1 MKIRWILLLA
11 LAGAMSLLTGC
22 TFHAVPVGTVAP
34 ASEIRVDKHRD
45 VTVGLYIDEQIARL
59 GSSARV
65 VGYVCSAHNYTLNLG
80 PGLVHS
86 IHDVVEAGF
95 RGVEPVERHTV
106 PVDQMPIVLQF
117 TLEEYDPTIR
127 FATGFWTTTATGNVD
142 IALRVIALG
151 TGGRELLRAI
161 IAGDGSE
168 DAEGAECFVGSAALS
183 EAGEEAIEELL
194 ENFVYRV
201 INSDL
206 LD

>member
-22 TFHAVPVGTVAP
+22 TFHAAAVGTVAP
-34 ASEIRVDKHRD
+34 ASEIRVDKYRD
-45 VTVGLYIDEQIARL
+45 VTVGLYIDEEIMKL
-59 GSSARV
+59 HSGARV
-65 VGYVCSAHNYTLNLG
+65 VGYVCSAHNYTLDLG
-80 PGLVHS
+80 LALVLS
-86 IHDVVEAGF
+86 IYDVAEAGF

-127 FATGFWTTTATGNVD
+127 FATGFWTATATSDVE
-142 IALRVIALG
+142 IVLRVIALG
-151 TGGRELLRAI
+151 TGGHELLRAT

-168 DAEGAECFVGSAALS
+168 DAEGIDCSAGTAALS
-183 EAGEEAIEELL
+183 EAGHEAIEELL
-194 ENFVYRV
+194 ENFVHRV

>member
-22 TFHAVPVGTVAP
+22 TFHAAAVGTVAP
-34 ASEIRVDKHRD
+34 ASEIRVDKYRD
-45 VTVGLYIDEQIARL
+45 VTIGLYIDEEIMKL
-59 GSSARV
+59 DSGARV
-65 VGYVCSAHNYTLNLG
+65 VGYVCSAHNYTLDLG
-80 PGLVHS
+80 LALVLS
-86 IHDVVEAGF
+86 IYDVVEAGF

-127 FATGFWTTTATGNVD
+127 FATGFWTATATSDVE
-142 IALRVIALG
+142 IVLRVIALG
-151 TGGRELLRAI
+151 TGGHELLRAT

-168 DAEGAECFVGSAALS
+168 DAEGIDCSAGAAALS
-183 EAGEEAIEELL
+183 EAGHEAIEELL
-194 ENFVYRV
+194 ENFVHRV